1 MSIGRTEIEAAGKRL
16 NKETEVT
23 HTMKLDKT
31 FIRDIKK
38 IANGDGGADHRKA
51 FRQTIKAANAELS
64 SPTVRERYSEC
75 ISKYG
80 RVPVAICTAVTI
92 IYRQDRLEWRSV
104 RWAQEVL
111 KCWTNRPHTD
121 LDFAYI
127 NDGLHPSRIEEY
139 AAGLMSVTTEAA
151 E

>member
-1 MSIGRTEIEAAGKRL
+1 METAEPTTGKRFGRRL
-16 NKETEVT
+16 ERQTPSSP
-23 HTMKLDKT
+23 LQ
-31 FIRDIKK
+31 RC
-38 IANGDGGADHRKA
+38 ANGIASVS
-51 FRQTIKAANAELS
+51 L
-64 SPTVRERYSEC
+64 
-75 ISKYG
+75 

>member
-1 MSIGRTEIEAAGKRL
+1 
-16 NKETEVT
+16 
-23 HTMKLDKT
+23 MKLDKT

-51 FRQTIKAANAELS
+51 FRQTIRAANAELS

-139 AAGLMSVTTEAA
+139 AAGLMSVTTEEAV
-151 E
+151 

>member
-1 MSIGRTEIEAAGKRL
+1 
-16 NKETEVT
+16 
-23 HTMKLDKT
+23 MKLDKT

-51 FRQTIKAANAELS
+51 FRQTIRAANAELS

-92 IYRQDRLEWRSV
+92 STV
-104 RWAQEVL
+104 KTGSNGA
-111 KCWTNRPHTD
+111 PS
-121 LDFAYI
+121 
-127 NDGLHPSRIEEY
+127 DGLKRCSNAGQIDRTRI
-139 AAGLMSVTTEAA
+139 
-151 E
+151 

>member
-1 MSIGRTEIEAAGKRL
+1 
-16 NKETEVT
+16 
-23 HTMKLDKT
+23 MKLDRT

-38 IANGDGGADHRKA
+38 IANGDGGADHRRA
-51 FRQTIKAANAELS
+51 FRQTIRAANAELS
-64 SPTVRERYSEC
+64 SPEVRERYSEC

-139 AAGLMSVTTEAA
+139 AAGFMSVTTEAA